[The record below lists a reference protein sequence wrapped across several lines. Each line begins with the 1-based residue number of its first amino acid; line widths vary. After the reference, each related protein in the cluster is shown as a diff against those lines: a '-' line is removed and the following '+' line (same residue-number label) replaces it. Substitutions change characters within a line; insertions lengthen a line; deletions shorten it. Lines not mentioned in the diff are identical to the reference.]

1 MADRIKGITIEI
13 EGNTTKLS
21 KSLSSV
27 NGDLAKTQSALKDID
42 KLLKFDPKNIDLLKQ
57 KQELLTRAIE
67 DTKEKLDKEKAA
79 LDQLKN
85 SDAPEKNKDQMQALE
100 RQIAADEQAL
110 KDYQAQSRTTAEA
123 VKGDTESQETG
134 FKNVG
139 DTISAVRQGLETV
152 GQDLKNAGQKI
163 TTNVSEPL
171 QKVGKAA
178 IGAWQEIDAGRD
190 TIVKAT
196 GASGE
201 ALEGMAG
208 IMESIATTIPTDFET
223 AAAAIGEVNTRF
235 GATGGE
241 LEDLATQ
248 FVEFAKINNTDVVS
262 SVDNVQKVIAM
273 FGLETQDAGAL
284 LDALTAASQ
293 ASGVSVDTLA
303 QGLQENATA
312 FDQMGFSAS
321 DSIKFLADLDKSG
334 ADSSATM
341 TGLRKAL
348 QNAAKQGKPMDK
360 ALAEIESSIKDA
372 TTEEEAM
379 QAAME
384 LFGNKAGP
392 AIAKAVMD
400 GSLSFE
406 ALGTSIYDNL
416 GTVEDTFTNTLDPMA
431 TMQTTMNELKS
442 AGAELGGLLMETLA
456 PVIQTVAEKIR
467 AVKEWWDQLDPG
479 VQDAIAK
486 IGIVAAVAG
495 PLITMA
501 GSLAMGL
508 SALISPVG
516 LVVAAI
522 AAAIAI
528 GVALYQNWDEIKA
541 KCEELGKQIKEK
553 WETMKKNVSDA
564 VNRMKENATARWN
577 EIKSSVSQTAEN
589 LKSAVTTAMDNLKT
603 NVSTAWEN
611 TKQAAATAWEGI
623 KKAISDPIGT
633 AQGIVESVAKFIED
647 KLGFAGLTDK
657 VHNIFETIK
666 KFVKDPIE
674 TAKEVVT
681 TAAAWIE
688 EKLGFSGLVDKVQA
702 IFNTIQRL
710 ISDPLGTVKDVVTSV
725 TSWIEE
731 KLGFSGL
738 TDTVNAVFTAIQGF
752 IDNPLEAAQKVVTS
766 VAEAIENAL
775 GFTGLSST
783 VQNLFISL
791 KNFMTN
797 PVEEAKRVISGVIED
812 IKGFFNNLTLKLPKI
827 ELPPLPKFK
836 FVGEWNFK
844 IGQMSAPHLEVVW
857 NARAMN
863 NPIMLDGATIFGAMG
878 GHLLGGGEAG
888 REIIVG
894 QQSLIE
900 MFRASVAQR
909 DAVIMAQNAQVI
921 RLLQTQAEQG
931 GRPII
936 LNSRELTRGLRSMG
950 VSFNG

>member
-42 KLLKFDPKNIDLLKQ
+42 KLLKFDPKNVDLLKQ
-57 KQELLTRAIE
+57 KQDLLSRAIE

-110 KDYQAQSRTTAEA
+110 KDYQNQSRTTAEA
-123 VKGDTESQETG
+123 VKGDTETQTSG
-134 FKNVG
+134 FKTVG
-139 DTISAVRQGLETV
+139 DTISAVREGLETV
-152 GQDLKNAGQKI
+152 GQNLKNAGQTI

-178 IGAWQEIDAGRD
+178 LGAWQEVDAGRD

-201 ALEGMAG
+201 ALEDMAG

-235 GATGGE
+235 GSTGGE
-241 LEDLATQ
+241 LESLSTQ

-303 QGLQENATA
+303 AGLQENATA

-348 QNAAKQGKPMDK
+348 QNAAKEGKPMDK

-416 GTVEDTFTNTLDPMA
+416 GTVEDTFTNTLDPMS
-431 TMQTTMNELKS
+431 TMQTTINELKS

-467 AVKEWWDQLDPG
+467 AIKEWWDQLDPG

-486 IGIVAAVAG
+486 IGLVLAVVG
-495 PLITMA
+495 PLISMA
-501 GSLAMGL
+501 GSLALGL

-516 LVVAAI
+516 LVVAAV

-528 GVALYQNWDEIKA
+528 GVALYQNWDVIKA
-541 KCEELGKQIKEK
+541 KCEELGKKIKEK
-553 WETMKKNVSDA
+553 WETLKQNVVDA
-564 VNRMKENATARWN
+564 VTNMKQNAIEKWEA
-577 EIKSSVSQTAEN
+577 IKSSVNTAAETV
-589 LKSAVTTAMDNLKT
+589 KTSVSTAMDTLKT
-603 NVSTAWEN
+603 NITTAWET
-611 TKQAAATAWEGI
+611 TKATATTVWEGI
-623 KKAISDPIGT
+623 KSAISDPIGT
-633 AQGIVESVAKFIED
+633 AQGFVEGAAKIVEE

-657 VHNIFETIK
+657 VHSIFESIK
-666 KFVKDPIE
+666 KFIDDPLE
-674 TAKEVVT
+674 TAKGVVT
-681 TAAAWIE
+681 TVTSKIE
-688 EKLGFSGLVDKVQA
+688 EL
-702 IFNTIQRL
+702 
-710 ISDPLGTVKDVVTSV
+710 
-725 TSWIEE
+725 
-731 KLGFSGL
+731 LGFSGL
-738 TDTVNAVFTAIQGF
+738 TDTVNNVFTAIQGF
-752 IDNPLEAAQKVVTS
+752 IDNPLETAKGVVTT
-766 VAEAIENAL
+766 VTEAIETAL
-775 GFTGLSST
+775 GFSGLTDTVKTIFET
-783 VQNLFISL
+783 VQGFIEDPIGS
-791 KNFMTN
+791 
-797 PVEEAKRVISGVIED
+797 AKKTVSQIIED
-812 IKGFFNNLTLKLPKI
+812 IKGFFNNLKLKLPKI
-827 ELPPLPKFK
+827 ELPPLPHFK
-836 FVGEWNFK
+836 LTGSFSLNPPSTPKLTVEWYAK
-844 IGQMSAPHLEVVW
+844 
-857 NARAMN
+857 AMHSG
-863 NPIMLDGATIFGAMG
+863 IMLDGATIFGAMG
-878 GHLLGGGEAG
+878 GHLLGGGETG

-921 RLLQTQAEQG
+921 RLLQAQAEQG